1 MTPPPQEAPENK
13 FPILGCLC
21 IYLAFSFFRYSA
33 VFNWDF
39 QIFDP
44 DGSLIEGLTAAC
56 LFLASL
62 LLFALAKMEK
72 VRIRQWAY
80 LIGGLTM
87 AFNSGQELSWGQH
100 IFDFTTPNFIAEL
113 NSKKEFILHNISV
126 SQSHLDYMLAM
137 VPLLASI
144 LVCAAIFS
152 RKDKFIGIS
161 LPSAPLMLS
170 FLLIIYPEYLLPEE
184 RLWSILPGPVVLLLT
199 AFLFMLFSGRV
210 RHSIFTAAL
219 LTMPAASFYAGCR
232 CDCNVWYTY
241 NEAHECLL
249 ALVGLFYAAELWRE
263 ERGKGEGKASRRL
276 LRGLA
281 ALWKSRTRSLPP
293 PWLTASA
300 LMFAASFGLA
310 ASAHFASRTTAVPF
324 TEGLS
329 KILAVKPIIRSKWEV
344 RAMDNDLVYFKEPCK
359 QADPWAV
366 FFVHIYYTDPDDLPG
381 ARKVH
386 GFDNLDFYFVR
397 ENGMMFDGKCL
408 VKRRIPLPNI
418 SAVRRIRTGQWI
430 PDENRHIWEA
440 EFFPGQQTEA
450 PLL

>member
-1 MTPPPQEAPENK
+1 MTPFKKPQRTK

-33 VFNWDF
+33 VFNWDL

-44 DGSLIEGLTAAC
+44 DSSLIEGLTAAC

-62 LLFALAKMEK
+62 LLLALAKMEK

-80 LIGGLTM
+80 LLGGLTL
-87 AFNSGQELSWGQH
+87 AFNSGEELSWGQH
-100 IFDFTTPNFIAEL
+100 IFDFATPNFIAEW
-113 NSKKEFILHNISV
+113 NSKKEFILHNIPAPQV
-126 SQSHLDYMLAM
+126 HLNYMLAM

-144 LVCAAIFS
+144 VVCAAIFS
-152 RKDKFIGIS
+152 RQDKFIGIP
-161 LPSAPLMLS
+161 LPSVPLMLS

-184 RLWSILPGPVVLLLT
+184 GLWSILPGPVVLLLT

-210 RHSIFTAAL
+210 RHSIFTVTL
-219 LTMPAASFYAGCR
+219 LTMPAASFYAGYR

-249 ALVGLFYAAELWRE
+249 ALAGLFYAAELWRE
-263 ERGKGEGKASRRL
+263 ERGKGEAKASRRL

-281 ALWKSRTRSLPP
+281 ALWKARTRSLPP

-300 LMFAASFGLA
+300 LMFSASIGLA
-310 ASAHFASRTTAVPF
+310 ASAHFFSRTTAVPI

-344 RAMDNDLVYFKEPCK
+344 RIMEDSLVYFKEPCK
-359 QADPWAV
+359 RTDTWTI

-386 GFDNLDFYFVR
+386 GFDNLDFDFVR
-397 ENGMMFDGKCL
+397 ENGMKFDGKCL
-408 VKRRIPLPNI
+408 VKRRMPLPNI
-418 SAVRRIRTGQWI
+418 SAVRRIRTGQWV
-430 PDENRHIWEA
+430 PQDNRHIWEV
-440 EFFPGQQTEA
+440 EFFPSQQTEA